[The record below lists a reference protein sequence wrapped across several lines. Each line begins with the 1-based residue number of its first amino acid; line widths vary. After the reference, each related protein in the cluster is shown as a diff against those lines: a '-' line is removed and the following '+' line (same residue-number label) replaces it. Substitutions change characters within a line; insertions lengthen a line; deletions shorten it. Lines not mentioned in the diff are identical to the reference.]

1 MERFAQNIYNDLLEL
16 SDLGFQKKLWLN
28 ENNDTGL
35 ISSYTELMNRLFD
48 DDDFD
53 DFIDNHVSKIG
64 VDSNMISKLNLLRH
78 SLNRYE
84 EKETDKEIINDPKWA
99 ELSSQARLI
108 IEMWNDHLSKN
119 TDVSKT

>member
-1 MERFAQNIYNDLLEL
+1 MRP
-16 SDLGFQKKLWLN
+16 
-28 ENNDTGL
+28 
-35 ISSYTELMNRLFD
+35 
-48 DDDFD
+48 DF
-53 DFIDNHVSKIG
+53 G
-64 VDSNMISKLNLLRH
+64 VLNMISKLNLLRH